1 VPPIRHATAK
11 RGSHAA
17 PAQDPTPSA
26 LAVGKAAR
34 MPTWYLESYAADSGS
49 LWRLPLLDFPVRVGR
64 RPGSGL
70 SLLSP
75 LISQDHAEIFLEG
88 SQLKVRDLG
97 STNGTFVNGVR
108 LAKNNEAA
116 LKQGD
121 VLHFAN
127 AEFLIG
133 SLAPG
138 QSGASLRTRTAV
150 HHQLPRQLVARAR
163 QLETLLRKRA
173 VVSTLQPIV
182 HLHNGATFGYELL
195 GRGSSQRLPKDPG
208 ALFALAETLGVA
220 GELSRLFRT
229 VSIPNLR
236 DLPDRPVLFFNTH
249 PAELEKPGLIE
260 SLQTLRR
267 DLPNERMTLE
277 IHEQAATN
285 PEVIHELRRAL
296 HELDIQLAYDDFG
309 AGHSRINELIE
320 VPPDYLKFDET
331 LIRDVDRAPAT
342 KRKLLRALV
351 HLCRESGIQTL
362 AEGVETE
369 GEAHALRE
377 LGFDLAQGYLFG
389 RPKPISKMPA
399 RRRSGS
405 GRRASRTRS
414 RR

>member
-1 VPPIRHATAK
+1 VPLTRRASAK
-11 RGSHAA
+11 RGPNAA
-17 PAQDPTPSA
+17 RAQDRAPSA
-26 LAVGKAAR
+26 LAVGAPAR
-34 MPTWYLESYAADSGS
+34 TPTWYLESYAADSGT

-75 LISQDHAEIFLEG
+75 LISQDHAEIFLDG
-88 SQLKVRDLG
+88 SLLKVRDLG

-108 LAKNNEAA
+108 LAKNNHTA
-116 LKQGD
+116 LKRGD

-163 QLETLLRKRA
+163 QLDTLLRKRA

-182 HLHNGATFGYELL
+182 HLHSGETFGYELL
-195 GRGSSQRLPKDPG
+195 GRGSCERLPKDPST
-208 ALFALAETLGVA
+208 LFALAETLGVA
-220 GELSRLFRT
+220 GELSRLFRI
-229 VSIPNLR
+229 VGIPNLR

-260 SLQTLRR
+260 SLETLRR

-285 PEVIHELRRAL
+285 PGVIHELRRAL
-296 HELDIQLAYDDFG
+296 RELDIQLAYDDFG

-362 AEGVETE
+362 AEGIETE

-389 RPKPISKMPA
+389 RPRPISKTSA
-399 RRRSGS
+399 QRRSG
-405 GRRASRTRS
+405 GRRPSRARS
-414 RR
+414 HR